1 MRKHLSLVAAAAMAV
16 GAMGLTTAAIAQDA
30 PPVDNRNAAER
41 AVDNTGAAAR
51 DAADATKDAAK
62 GAADATR
69 DTLRTSDTPNKN
81 SEEINDVLAQ
91 VAEAALTKEGLD
103 DMAER
108 FVDADR
114 NRIGQNQDA
123 LKNTTELDGRIA
135 QLRDDWKAK
144 YSEDFD
150 IGDEDKVYGGFAMIS
165 EGEIGQPRTVGDRVA
180 APAEGVDAPKAN
192 TSGQTAADTNRNDP
206 GRNIA
211 TVTIAESHGL
221 AAITIPMIH
230 EAGGW
235 KLDLPDSVDAQKLN
249 DGVKAAL
256 TKVGDM
262 KDQWPA
268 DKTEAYRHVTHA
280 ILAQLYAD
288 QKQAAGDASGATGAA
303 QPAAGTAAP
312 ATPAQP
318 Q

>member
-1 MRKHLSLVAAAAMAV
+1 MRKHLSIVAAAAMAV
-16 GAMGLTTAAIAQDA
+16 GAMGWTTSATAQDA
-30 PPVDNRNAAER
+30 PPADNRNAAER
-41 AVDNTGAAAR
+41 AADSTGA
-51 DAADATKDAAK
+51 AAK
-62 GAADATR
+62 GAADATS
-69 DTLRTSDTPNKN
+69 DALRTSDTPNKN

-150 IGDEDKVYGGFAMIS
+150 IGDEDKVYGGFAMIA

-256 TKVGDM
+256 TKVGDA

-268 DKTEAYRHVTHA
+268 DNTEAYRHVTHA
-280 ILAQLYAD
+280 VLAQLYAD